1 MFAWQLE
8 CEKLT
13 VQCDRHPLFNLCGQR
28 VKDMWTARVCFSEIS
43 NFSKTSQERNCVY
56 IGGMEGW
63 CRTDGLK
70 LWAPSCLRRVR
81 SGRRRRAC
89 VGGGVLWREE
99 EWKTCVWMRK
109 RRGEGLTWK
118 EQKSLNI
125 SGQPSEESWGR
136 LHRMEIL
143 EQGCQSEMSCGLLSS
158 HWTATLVF
166 K

>member
-13 VQCDRHPLFNLCGQR
+13 VQCDRYPLFNLCGQR
-28 VKDMWTARVCFSEIS
+28 VKDICEQLGCVSVRFQIFQKRPKRGTVFILEVWKGGAGQMGWSSEPPPVWDGWGQAGVGEPVWVEACS
-43 NFSKTSQERNCVY
+43 EEKRNERRLCEWERD
-56 IGGMEGW
+56 GG
-63 CRTDGLK
+63 
-70 LWAPSCLRRVR
+70 
-81 SGRRRRAC
+81 
-89 VGGGVLWREE
+89 
-99 EWKTCVWMRK
+99 
-109 RRGEGLTWK
+109 RG
-118 EQKSLNI
+118 LNI